1 MTEKFADTPLLTE
14 RFDRAM
20 QLALD
25 HHRMQLRKG
34 TDLPYVTHL
43 LAVTVIVLELGGTE
57 DEAIGALLHDAVED
71 GGGR

>member
-1 MTEKFADTPLLTE
+1 MAEKYADTPLLTE

-57 DEAIGALLHDAVED
+57 DEAIGALLHDAAVA
-71 GGGR
+71 GR